1 MKPRRDI
8 LEIGDNALGA
18 IGKMSIPEVRH
29 FRDFLL
35 QQAKVPTSDFKRAG
49 EFDPFSF
56 YGREILFEA
65 CRVLDEILGSET
77 GVALKDSTFA
87 LCGGAQFGKT
97 ILELYLA
104 AYITSQRFL
113 NVGVYLPDDGLA
125 DGIVD
130 MKFRPVVLDNIG
142 WLSQMTQIGKAV
154 NKSGK
159 SVNTKGAFI
168 VTDGK
173 RKASGM
179 FRGLKKVPTTFSADV
194 VIRDEEDDIPRAN
207 AKFLSGRMTASQLR
221 LQIIVGTMRVHG
233 AGQNKQFE
241 AGSQGVKLI
250 GPCGRPINPKLI
262 VAKADESCVVVS
274 AVPTGWIN
282 PEENWPQI
290 CRVQLG
296 AQPSPSDPRLT
307 YEGDFRHAGS
317 QEVAAVYTPD
327 AIYYYAHP
335 ETGAE
340 LDAHMTAVHY
350 RMPERIKQRRWSLR
364 VAQIGTPAIDLAQI
378 VSHWTRA
385 VMDDEEMIAFCCDRK
400 AMPKSAAQSL
410 SPQIL
415 NRARGVTPFNFGQ
428 MTDGKIRVA
437 GLDTGGRCWLYTREI
452 HSPAEKRCVAVDKIA
467 LGDMVSRVQSLWAAR
482 GISAL
487 MIDENPA
494 VDEARTLALIFNGL
508 AELQYW
514 PRVDFKSKDSSF
526 SMGDL
531 SWDGSRQQW
540 RGLKCAV
547 VRFSK
552 KQLGMGIEQGAVEFT
567 EGGQTKFVP
576 LIACNR
582 FESIDRVVKE
592 FLTPAENVIEVV
604 AVDGKRSVRQS
615 PTMRLPLRPAGAP
628 GILEALD
635 EHLLAGSQRAKEDK
649 TGELGDYVDKCDNHF
664 LLADAYSAL
673 AEVCGTISSNGKF
686 AYQKLNLPGR
696 NRLTRTKGLVG

>member
-1 MKPRRDI
+1 V
-8 LEIGDNALGA
+8 NALETIRKSLKDSGIVDMPA
-18 IGKMSIPEVRH
+18 IRS

-35 QQAKVPTSDFKRAG
+35 EQAKVPTSDFKRAG

-56 YGREILFEA
+56 SGREILFEA

-77 GVALKDSTFA
+77 GVPLKDSTFA

-113 NVGVYLPDDGLA
+113 NVAVYLPDDGLA

-130 MKFRPVVLDNIG
+130 MKFRPVVLDNVG
-142 WLSQMTQIGKAV
+142 WLAQMTQIGKAV

-179 FRGLKKVPTTFSADV
+179 FRGLKKIPTTFSADV
-194 VIRDEEDDIPRAN
+194 AIRDEEDDIPRAN
-207 AKFLSGRMTASQLR
+207 AKFVSGRMTASQLR
-221 LQIIVGTMRVHG
+221 LNLIVGTMRVHG

-250 GPCGRPINPKLI
+250 GPVGVKIPAKLI
-262 VAKADESCVVVS
+262 MEKADESCVVVS
-274 AVPTGWIN
+274 AVPAGWIN

-307 YEGDFRHAGS
+307 YEGDFRHANS
-317 QEVAAVYTPD
+317 TEVAAVYVPD
-327 AIYYYAHP
+327 GKYYYAHP

-350 RMPERIKQRRWSLR
+350 RMPERIQQRRWSLR

-385 VMDDEEMIAFCCDRK
+385 VQDDEEMIAFCCDRK

-415 NRARGVTPFNFGQ
+415 NRSRAVTPFNFGQ
-428 MTDGKIRVA
+428 LAEGKIRVA

-452 HSPAEKRCVAVDKIA
+452 HSAAEKRCVAVDKIA
-467 LGDMVSRVQSLWAAR
+467 LGDMVARVRLLCEAR
-482 GISAL
+482 GIGIAL
-487 MIDENPA
+487 GGPFNSGILASGPVEGAFYNYNPA
-494 VDEARTLALIFNGL
+494 
-508 AELQYW
+508 
-514 PRVDFKSKDSSF
+514 P
-526 SMGDL
+526 
-531 SWDGSRQQW
+531 
-540 RGLKCAV
+540 
-547 VRFSK
+547 
-552 KQLGMGIEQGAVEFT
+552 
-567 EGGQTKFVP
+567 
-576 LIACNR
+576 
-582 FESIDRVVKE
+582 
-592 FLTPAENVIEVV
+592 PA
-604 AVDGKRSVRQS
+604 
-615 PTMRLPLRPAGAP
+615 
-628 GILEALD
+628 ILERVAKLQHICTAHGVQLKEAALQFPLHHPSVVSVIPGAQSAAQVQENARMMGVAIPPALWAD
-635 EHLLAGSQRAKEDK
+635 LKAEGLMR
-649 TGELGDYVDKCDNHF
+649 
-664 LLADAYSAL
+664 ADAP
-673 AEVCGTISSNGKF
+673 IQN
-686 AYQKLNLPGR
+686 
-696 NRLTRTKGLVG
+696 